1 MALKNGGSAMR
12 RVIEPVLK
20 KWKDQS
26 NRLPII
32 LRGARQVGKS
42 FVIEK
47 FGKDHFESLVTCNF
61 EFRPELA
68 NCFDN
73 LDPISIC
80 SKLEIAF
87 KTRII
92 PGKTLLFLDEIQNCP
107 KAIMAMRYFK
117 EKLPLLHV
125 IAAGSLLEFALH
137 EELFSFPV
145 GRVQFLYL
153 KPLSFY
159 EYLINQNHERLVEV
173 LDNATL
179 EEPLDSFIHE
189 QLLLLLREYF
199 LIGGMPSVV
208 RCYLETHSFMECQTI
223 LIGLLDT
230 YRADFPKYATKAQY
244 RYLQIFFDRAPGIIS
259 QHFKYTLISPD
270 HRSHDLKVAL
280 EQLGWAG
287 LLNKVLATSASGIPL
302 QLQAKENKFKLLFLD
317 GGLVNCANK
326 LDIQAAWETELM
338 QINAGAL
345 AEQFV
350 GQELIA
356 YADPHVNLQLYYWE
370 RDKKGSMAE
379 VDYVIQAGSH
389 ILPIEVKAGTTG
401 SLKSLTQFLI
411 EKKALFGIR
420 ISQHPLSFHD
430 KVLSVPLYMI
440 SQLPRLIASA
450 AA

>member
-1 MALKNGGSAMR
+1 MR
-12 RVIEPVLK
+12 RTIEPILK

-26 NRLPII
+26 GRLPII

-47 FGKDHFESLVTCNF
+47 FGKENFESLVTCNF
-61 EFRPELA
+61 EFRPELV

-73 LDPISIC
+73 LDPLSIC
-80 SKLEIAF
+80 AKLEIAF

-107 KAIMAMRYFK
+107 KAITALRYFK
-117 EKLPLLHV
+117 EKLPTLHV
-125 IAAGSLLEFALH
+125 IAAGSLLEFILH
-137 EELFSFPV
+137 EEHFSFPV

-159 EYLINQNHERLVEV
+159 EYLIWQNHDRLVEI
-173 LDNATL
+173 LDHVTL
-179 EEPLDSFIHE
+179 QTPPEPFIHE

-208 RCYLETHSFMECQTI
+208 LRFLETQSFLECQTV
-223 LIGLLDT
+223 LTNLSAT
-230 YRADFPKYATKAQY
+230 YRADFPKYATKSQY
-244 RYLQIFFDRAPGIIS
+244 KHLQSFFEKGPGLVA
-259 QHFKYTLISPD
+259 QHFKYTLISPE
-270 HRSHDLKVAL
+270 HRSKELKAAL

-287 LLNKVLATSASGIPL
+287 LFHKVQATNASGIPL
-302 QLQAKENKFKLLFLD
+302 QLHAKENKFKLLFLD
-317 GGLVNCANK
+317 VGLVNSATK
-326 LDIQAAWETELM
+326 LDIETAWEMGLL

-350 GQELIA
+350 GQELLA
-356 YADPHVNLQLYYWE
+356 YSDPYMSPQLYYWE

-379 VDYVIQAGSH
+379 VDYVIQAGSK

-401 SLKSLTQFLI
+401 SLKSLAEFLI
-411 EKKALFGIR
+411 EKDTPFGIR
-420 ISQHPLSFHD
+420 ISHHPLSFYET
-430 KVLSVPLYMI
+430 VLSIPLYLI
-440 SQLPRLIASA
+440 SQLPRLIPQTLEQ
-450 AA
+450 